1 MCVKIMYFEGNVVPK
16 LRKIINFGT
25 TFSVCEREKK
35 LGFRLTAASLTSA
48 GHLTRFSKAFVL
60 QTYVFLLCSIFAQ
73 TSLAQIY
80 TIKKRLTFVRRF
92 TKPCDSVGIF
102 TNFVTCKIS
111 ANYSGYCIIRVSRSH
126 FCHKENY

>member
-1 MCVKIMYFEGNVVPK
+1 MLYQSYEKSSTLVQHLVCV
-16 LRKIINFGT
+16 
-25 TFSVCEREKK
+25 RENR

-92 TKPCDSVGIF
+92 TKPCDSVGIRTQDPQLRRLLLYPAELPNQPLF
-102 TNFVTCKIS
+102 GF
-111 ANYSGYCIIRVSRSH
+111 RVQ
-126 FCHKENY
+126 N